1 MAAPAF
7 DKDLI
12 KDPRVWRMAMRVGPG
27 ALHVILYSTVEDNSL
42 IYREISLDPNAPTP
56 LKALEEAV
64 YDNPLLLSDF
74 DKVYCIV
81 ETSVGYP
88 IPSPIDNNDVIE
100 EMIQTTDPEFD
111 GEIIVNDINCRNA
124 RIVMGVEKDMAAFL
138 HRTFFNISIYH
149 HLTPLCRYFLGKHN
163 RGNSRRMYANLRQ
176 GALDLLAFDN
186 GRMLLANTFKFS
198 HINDAVYYILATQQ
212 TLDIDPSNNE
222 IMLAGDTALRE
233 ELTPVL
239 RKYIGYVLPVIFP
252 SSMFRA
258 GKDSMRA
265 PFDLIVLPLCE

>member
-7 DKDLI
+7 DKDLV
-12 KDPRVWRMAMRVGPG
+12 KDPRVWRMTMRVGRG

-42 IYREISLDPNAPTP
+42 IYREISLDPNASTP

-88 IPSPIDNNDVIE
+88 IPSPIDNNEVIE
-100 EMIQTTDPEFD
+100 KMIQTTDPEFD

-124 RIVMGVEKDMAAFL
+124 RIAMGVEKDMAAFL

-198 HINDAVYYILATQQ
+198 HINDTVYYILATQQ
-212 TLDIDPSNNE
+212 SLGIDPANNE
-222 IMLAGDTALRE
+222 IMLAGDTVLRE